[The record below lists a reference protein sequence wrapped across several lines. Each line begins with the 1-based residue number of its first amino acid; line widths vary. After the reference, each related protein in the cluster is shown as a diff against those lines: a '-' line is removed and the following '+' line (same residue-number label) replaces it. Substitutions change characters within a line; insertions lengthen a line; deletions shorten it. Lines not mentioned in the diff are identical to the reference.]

1 MPKGPTYPLN
11 SKSVKA
17 GQLQRIAASVGLPTT
32 GTAAV
37 TRQLIEGKLM
47 EMEWEP
53 KNAQV
58 IIQDTSENSA
68 ISLIEDMRGLKTDT
82 NFFLKTASGEQVIEL
97 QHKTT

>member
-11 SKSVKA
+11 LKRVKA

-47 EMEWEP
+47 EMEREP

-58 IIQDTSENSA
+58 VIQDTSENPA
-68 ISLIEDMRGLKTDT
+68 ISLIEDMRGLKL
-82 NFFLKTASGEQVIEL
+82 N
-97 QHKTT
+97 